1 MIDTPIH
8 GVIDDE
14 TGNLCLSSYN
24 YGKHDL
30 PTADGVVSV
39 TKMLVGQA
47 GKYYYGVSDDNS
59 DSYNICTCSL
69 DSKGK
74 NGTMKGYTLQ
84 TNSGNITFSMM
95 FYIGIGDTKHL
106 HLRRQVQVPDLP
118 MPHGP
123 GRIIEG
129 QERPE

>member
-1 MIDTPIH
+1 MKITGWNGVIDTPIH

-14 TGNLCLSSYN
+14 TGNLCLSAYN

-30 PTADGVVSV
+30 PTGDGVVSV

-59 DSYNICTCSL
+59 DSYYICTCSL

-74 NGTMKGYTLQ
+74 NGTYT
-84 TNSGNITFSMM
+84 
-95 FYIGIGDTKHL
+95 YGDKSKFPIFPC
-106 HLRRQVQVPDLP
+106 R
-118 MPHGP
+118 M
-123 GRIIEG
+123 GRAG
-129 QERPE
+129 L